1 MAQDESSSLEAWN
14 RSKNELQITP
24 EPGKLASI
32 VSPANHL
39 APPVSETESRIMDK
53 PNMKT
58 KRRISLVP
66 FWAFI
71 LVQFAGIH
79 HSTLAGPPTW
89 APAYGRHHP
98 PERYYYYDD
107 RRRPRSHHR
116 HDSNVLPWLGG
127 ALVAGYLIG
136 NRCNR
141 EALGSVLGG
150 TIGGLAGSRIG
161 RGDGRTAATIAG
173 ALLGVLVGKS
183 IGRSM
188 DQVDHYCTGQTLE
201 YARDRQTIQWQNPD
215 THTNYNVTPINTYE
229 ARDGRYCREY
239 VTRSS
244 IGGRQQETYGTAC
257 RQPDGSWQI
266 VN

>member
-1 MAQDESSSLEAWN
+1 MLKSRFSIRRL
-14 RSKNELQITP
+14 RLMP
-24 EPGKLASI
+24 LLVVVLVPLASI
-32 VSPANHL
+32 NDSA
-39 APPVSETESRIMDK
+39 
-53 PNMKT
+53 
-58 KRRISLVP
+58 
-66 FWAFI
+66 
-71 LVQFAGIH
+71 
-79 HSTLAGPPTW
+79 LAGPPEW

-98 PERYYYYDD
+98 RDRYYYDD
-107 RRRPRSHHR
+107 RRRHYPRHHR
-116 HDSNVLPWLGG
+116 GDNILPWLGG
-127 ALVAGYLIG
+127 AVVAGYLIG

-150 TIGGLAGSRIG
+150 TLGGLAGSRIG

-173 ALLGVLVGKS
+173 ALLGIMVGKS

-201 YARDRQTIQWQNPD
+201 YAQDRQSIQWQNPD
-215 THTNYNVTPINTYE
+215 TRANYSVTPINTYE

-239 VTRSS
+239 VTQSY